1 MFRQL
6 TEVINTRQR
15 TLPMLSYFLRRI
27 AAAIPVMLVV
37 ALFVFLL
44 LRLSPGDP
52 AAIIAGDMAT
62 PEQLAA
68 IRESLG
74 LNQPLYRQF
83 FVWIWQ
89 LLQRDFSTSLMAHT
103 PVLSM
108 IGQRVEPTI
117 SLALVSIIFTIL
129 ISVPLGV
136 LAAWKHGS
144 WIDNLVMST
153 SVLGFSVPVFV
164 IGYVLITVFA
174 IELKW
179 LPVQGFRSISDGL
192 GPFAQ
197 RIVLPALTL
206 SSVYVALVARMT
218 RASMLEVLGEDYI
231 RTARAKGLAEVQVL
245 FRHALRNAMI
255 PILTVIGTGFAMMI
269 SGVVVT
275 ESVFNI
281 PGLGRLIVDAVLARD
296 YPVIQ
301 GMILLTSGVY
311 VVINLL
317 IDLSYAIS
325 DPRIRY

>member
-1 MFRQL
+1 
-6 TEVINTRQR
+6 
-15 TLPMLSYFLRRI
+15 MLGYFIRRVL
-27 AAAIPVMLVV
+27 AAIPVMLVV

-62 PEQLAA
+62 PQQLEA

-74 LNQPLYRQF
+74 LNQPLYQQF
-83 FVWIWQ
+83 FVWISQ
-89 LLQRDFSTSLMAHT
+89 LLRGDFSTSLMAHT
-103 PVLSM
+103 PVLTM
-108 IGQRVEPTI
+108 IGQRLEPTL
-117 SLALVSIIFTIL
+117 SLALVAIAFTIL

-174 IELKW
+174 LELRW
-179 LPVQGFRSISDGL
+179 LPVQGFSSITRGVV
-192 GPFAQ
+192 PFAQ

-206 SSVYVALVARMT
+206 SSVYIALVARMT
-218 RASMLEVLGEDYI
+218 RASVLEVLGEDYI
-231 RTARAKGLAEVQVL
+231 RTARAKGLAEIHVL

-255 PILTVIGTGFAMMI
+255 PILTVIGTGFALMI

-311 VVINLL
+311 VIINLL

>member
-1 MFRQL
+1 MP
-6 TEVINTRQR
+6 EV
-15 TLPMLSYFLRRI
+15 PVSGYFIRRVL
-27 AAAIPVMLVV
+27 AAIPVMLVV

-62 PEQLAA
+62 PQQLEA

-74 LNQPLYRQF
+74 LNQPLYQQF
-83 FVWIWQ
+83 FVWISQ
-89 LLQRDFSTSLMAHT
+89 LLHGDFGTSLMAQT
-103 PVLSM
+103 PVLTM
-108 IGQRVEPTI
+108 IGQRLEPTL
-117 SLALVSIIFTIL
+117 SLALVAISFTIL

-144 WIDNLVMST
+144 WIDNLVMSS

-164 IGYVLITVFA
+164 IGYLLITLFA

-179 LPVQGFRSISDGL
+179 LPVQGFSSITNGIW
-192 GPFAQ
+192 PFVQ
-197 RIVLPALTL
+197 RIILPALTL
-206 SSVYVALVARMT
+206 SSVYIALVARMT
-218 RASMLEVLGEDYI
+218 RASVLEVLGEDYI
-231 RTARAKGLAEVQVL
+231 RTARAKGLPEIHVL
-245 FRHALRNAMI
+245 FRHALRNSMI
-255 PILTVIGTGFAMMI
+255 PILTVIGTGFALMI

-311 VVINLL
+311 VIINLL
-317 IDLSYAIS
+317 IDLSYALS

>member
-1 MFRQL
+1 M
-6 TEVINTRQR
+6 VG
-15 TLPMLSYFLRRI
+15 YFIRRVL
-27 AAAIPVMLVV
+27 AAIPVMLVV

-62 PEQLAA
+62 PQQLAA

-74 LNQPLYRQF
+74 LNQPLYQQF
-83 FVWIWQ
+83 FVWIAQ
-89 LLQRDFSTSLMAHT
+89 LLRGDFGTSLMAQT
-103 PVLSM
+103 PVITM
-108 IGQRVEPTI
+108 IGQRLEPTL
-117 SLALVSIIFTIL
+117 SLALVAITFTIL

-136 LAAWKHGS
+136 LAAWKHGT
-144 WIDNLVMST
+144 WIDNLVMSS
-153 SVLGFSVPVFV
+153 SVLGFSIPVFV
-164 IGYVLITVFA
+164 IGYLLSTLFA

-179 LPVQGFRSISDGL
+179 LPVQGFRSISQGAW
-192 GPFAQ
+192 PFTQ
-197 RIVLPALTL
+197 RIILPALTL
-206 SSVYVALVARMT
+206 SSVYIALVARMT
-218 RASMLEVLGEDYI
+218 RASVLEVLGEDYI
-231 RTARAKGLAEVQVL
+231 RTARAKGLPEIHVL
-245 FRHALRNAMI
+245 FRHALRNSMI
-255 PILTVIGTGFAMMI
+255 PILTVIGTGFALMI

-311 VVINLL
+311 VIINLL
-317 IDLSYAIS
+317 IDLSYALS